1 MNEKILIPSPT
12 ILQSPKKT
20 KAERQKKYSEYL
32 VKLSEARNR
41 VEHLLKSKSPTK
53 ALRKEVIQKLKDLL
67 RVYHYG
73 GQVVMTQSVAS
84 LNPSDQIDVFDTLV
98 DFDDFSEYNDPYKE
112 HDCASFKVENGET
125 YIYKIDYF
133 DLNLEM
139 HSEDN
144 TNPQVTSRV
153 MTVMTVSDY

>member
-1 MNEKILIPSPT
+1 MNEKILVPSTT
-12 ILQSPKKT
+12 IWQSPKKT
-20 KAERQKKYSEYL
+20 KAERQENYREYFIELTKTRNL
-32 VKLSEARNR
+32 VES
-41 VEHLLKSKSPTK
+41 LLKSKSATK
-53 ALRKEVIQKLKDLL
+53 DMRKEVIQKLNDLL
-67 RVYHYG
+67 RIYHYG

-84 LNPSDQIDVFDTLV
+84 LNSLDQIDVFDTLA

-144 TNPQVTSRV
+144 TNPQVTTRV